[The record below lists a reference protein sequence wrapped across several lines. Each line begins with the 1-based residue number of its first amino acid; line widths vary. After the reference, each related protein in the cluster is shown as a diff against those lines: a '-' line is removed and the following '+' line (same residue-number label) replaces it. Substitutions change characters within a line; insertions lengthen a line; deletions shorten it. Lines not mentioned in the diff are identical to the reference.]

1 MNYTLNFQ
9 NRWEHEKLLRHGG
22 QLSPLERELRIV
34 KGDQYTNIDYDQ
46 NDDEDLPTYDF
57 VVNKDGDIIPNLSDG
72 KRKKFDS
79 ICLLPAFVDVLIA
92 ASRIRVFLN
101 AYLSRR

>member
-9 NRWEHEKLLRHGG
+9 NPWEHQELLRHGG

-34 KGDQYTNIDYDQ
+34 QHGNIDYDQ
-46 NDDEDLPTYDF
+46 NGDEDPPTYDF
-57 VVNKDGDIIPNLSDG
+57 VVNQDGNIIPNLSNG